1 MEENL
6 DKLERQQQDALERW
20 RIRSERAGLALDK
33 LEGQI
38 SIINDPIGTNLETI
52 RRQGDTFEV
61 RYTRKQ
67 HYRRVSDRFV
77 LSRCRISDRIWSI
90 PTKYPNAFDAG
101 FALTR
106 KRHGDRIDS
115 VGNMY

>member
-38 SIINDPIGTNLETI
+38 SVIDDPIGDTLETI
-52 RRQGDTFEV
+52 RRQEDAFEV
-61 RYTRKQ
+61 
-67 HYRRVSDRFV
+67 HSCIFLCPISVEGNSNHVSFV
-77 LSRCRISDRIWSI
+77 IHESRAC
-90 PTKYPNAFDAG
+90 FD
-101 FALTR
+101 FS
-106 KRHGDRIDS
+106 KRHLTL
-115 VGNMY
+115 